1 MAGTIAVRRE
11 TKSPLERRTPV
22 TPDLVGRL
30 VKGSDVEV
38 LVQPSARRIF
48 PDNEYVRAGAT
59 MAENL
64 GDSKV
69 VLGVKEIPPD
79 LFHPNTAYVFFSHVI
94 KGQPYNMPMLAK
106 TLELGCTLIDYEKIC
121 DETGKRLIF
130 FGRFAG
136 LAGMIDSLWALG
148 QRLRRE
154 GIRSPLASI
163 EQAHEY
169 ESLHDAQV
177 AIRKAGERIASEG
190 LPEELTPLTVGV
202 AGYGNVANGVRE
214 ILSELPTREVKPG
227 DLESTFKDAS
237 PHCLYQTTFREEDLV
252 EAKDGRVFELQNYY
266 DHPEGYRS
274 VFDQYLP
281 QLTVL
286 MNCNY
291 WDERYPRLV
300 TKEQLRA
307 MWSGDTRPR
316 LRVIGDLGC
325 DVEGAVECTL
335 KCTEPSDPIYVY
347 DPIEETISSGVDGP
361 GPVVLAVDILPAELP
376 REASEEFSSA
386 LATFLPALSRANFD
400 VPFSELVLPPEL
412 LGAVIAHRGK
422 LTPDY
427 RYIEAHLAV
436 ANGVDLSDRTR

>member
-11 TKSPLERRTPV
+11 TKSPLERRTPI
-22 TPDLVGRL
+22 TPGLVGRL
-30 VKGSDVEV
+30 VKGSDIEV
-38 LVQPSARRIF
+38 LVQPSARRVF

-64 GDSKV
+64 SDSKV

-79 LFHPNTAYVFFSHVI
+79 LFQPNTAYVFFSHVI

-106 TLELGCTLIDYEKIC
+106 MLELGCTLIDYEKIC

-154 GIRSPLASI
+154 GLPTPLASI
-163 EQAHEY
+163 NQAHEY
-169 ESLHDAQV
+169 ESLHDAKV

-190 LPEELTPLTVGV
+190 LPDELIPLTVGI
-202 AGYGNVANGVRE
+202 AGYGNVASGVRE

-227 DLESTFKDAS
+227 NLETAFEDAS

-252 EAKDGRVFELQNYY
+252 ETKDGSGFELQDYY
-266 DHPEGYRS
+266 GHPEGYSS
-274 VFDQYLP
+274 VFDKFLP
-281 QLTVL
+281 KLTVL

-300 TKEQLRA
+300 TKERLRA
-307 MWSGDTRPR
+307 MWSGDTLPK

-347 DPIEETISSGVDGP
+347 DPNDDTISSGVDGS

-376 REASEEFSSA
+376 REASEEFTAA
-386 LATFLPALSRANFD
+386 LGSFLPALARANFD
-400 VPFSELVLPPEL
+400 VPFSELALPPEL

-427 RYIEAHLAV
+427 RYIEAHLSV
-436 ANGVDLSDRTR
+436 ADRG

>member
-11 TKSPLERRTPV
+11 TKSPLERRTPI

-30 VKGSDVEV
+30 VKGSDIEV

-64 GDSKV
+64 SDSKV

-79 LFHPNTAYVFFSHVI
+79 LFQPNTTYVFFSHVI

-106 TLELGCTLIDYEKIC
+106 MLELGCTLIDYEKIC

-154 GIRSPLASI
+154 GIPTPLASI
-163 EQAHEY
+163 NQAHEY
-169 ESLHDAQV
+169 ESLHDAKV

-190 LPEELTPLTVGV
+190 LPDVLIPLTVGI
-202 AGYGNVANGVRE
+202 AGYGNVASGVRE

-227 DLESTFKDAS
+227 NLETAFEDAS

-252 EAKDGRVFELQNYY
+252 ETKDGSAFELQDYY
-266 DHPEGYRS
+266 DHPEGYSS
-274 VFDQYLP
+274 VFDKFLP
-281 QLTVL
+281 KLTVL

-300 TKEQLRA
+300 TKERLRA
-307 MWSGDTRPR
+307 MWSGDTPPK

-335 KCTEPSDPIYVY
+335 KCTEPSDPVYVY
-347 DPIEETISSGVDGP
+347 DPNDDTISSGVDGS

-376 REASEEFSSA
+376 REASEEFTSA
-386 LATFLPALSRANFD
+386 LGSFLPALARANFD
-400 VPFSELVLPPEL
+400 VPFSELALPPEL

-427 RYIEAHLAV
+427 RYIEAHLSV
-436 ANGVDLSDRTR
+436 ADRG

>member
-1 MAGTIAVRRE
+1 MSGAIAVRRE
-11 TKSPLERRTPV
+11 TKSPLERRTPI

-30 VKGSDVEV
+30 VKGSGIEV

-64 GDSKV
+64 GESKV
-69 VLGVKEIPPD
+69 ILGVKEIPPD
-79 LFHPNTAYVFFSHVI
+79 LFQANTAYVFFSHVI

-106 TLELGCTLIDYEKIC
+106 MLELGCTLIDYEKIC
-121 DETGKRLIF
+121 DKTGKRLIF

-136 LAGMIDSLWALG
+136 LAGMIDSLWAVG
-148 QRLRRE
+148 QRLKRE
-154 GIRSPLASI
+154 GFPTPLASI

-169 ESLHDAQV
+169 ESLHDAKV

-190 LPEELTPLTVGV
+190 LPEELIPLTVGV
-202 AGYGNVANGVRE
+202 AGYGNVASGVRE
-214 ILSELPTREVKPG
+214 ILSELPTRDVEPG
-227 DLESTFKDAS
+227 NLEFTFEDAS

-252 EAKDGRVFELQNYY
+252 ETTDGRAFELRDYY
-266 DHPEGYRS
+266 DHPEGYSS
-274 VFDQYLP
+274 VTDRYLS

-300 TKEQLRA
+300 TKEQLRV
-307 MWSGDTRPR
+307 MWSGDTSPR

-335 KCTEPSDPIYVY
+335 KCTEPSDPVYVY
-347 DPIEETISSGVDGP
+347 DPVKETINSGVDGF

-386 LATFLPALSRANFD
+386 LGSLVPTLARANFD
-400 VPFSELVLPPEL
+400 VPFSELALPPEL
-412 LGAVIAHRGK
+412 LGAVIVHRGK
-422 LTPDY
+422 LTPNY
-427 RYIEAHLAV
+427 RYIEAHLA
-436 ANGVDLSDRTR
+436 AVDGG